1 MLNNTKIAGK
11 LAVLVVALT
20 FVMLLVGVIG
30 FFGMRAIQGGLRT
43 VYEDRAVPLG
53 QIANVMDSLHR
64 VRTRVVGAVG
74 AADAATRDKY
84 IAEVYDFDKAVDGV
98 WKEYMATYLT
108 PEEKLLA
115 RDFEDRLAKYRA
127 LRSQVFSAL
136 TKGDMEAARRLS
148 TGDAAAAF
156 DGVLQATRALIDLQ
170 IRVGGEEYAKA
181 EAAYDTAISQLG
193 LVIALGLAS
202 GVAVAFAI
210 VRSVTQPI
218 NGSIAIMGRIA
229 SGDTNVTIDGAA
241 RRDEIGAIA
250 RAVEGFRLQAIEKRR
265 MEEEV
270 AVQKARAEADKR
282 RQMERLAG
290 DFESGV
296 GVVVNNVADA
306 AGQMRH
312 SADAMREIAREVS
325 RQAADVAG
333 ASQQAAA
340 NVQTVAAA
348 TEELAA
354 SVGEISRQVAESA
367 EVSRNAVEEAQ
378 RSNVIVRGLAE
389 AAEKIGAVVQ
399 LINDIAS
406 QTNLLALNATIE
418 AARAGEAGKGF
429 AVVASEVKSLANQTA
444 RATEEI
450 SQQISAVQQESAS
463 AADAIRHVSGTIGRI
478 AEISAAIASAV
489 EEQGAATQEIARNV
503 EQAAAGTAQVS
514 SSITGVQT
522 AAEKAGGFA
531 QSVAAA
537 SNQLSSEAQS
547 LQGSVRGFVGAI
559 RAA

>member
-1 MLNNTKIAGK
+1 MLNNVKIGGK
-11 LAVLVVALT
+11 LAVLVGVLIAA
-20 FVMLLVGVIG
+20 MAAVGGVGIV
-30 FFGMRAIQGGLRT
+30 GMGRIFDDLGVVYRERT
-43 VYEDRAVPLG
+43 APMG
-53 QIANVMDSLHR
+53 QIGGVLDTLHGI
-64 VRTRVVGAVG
+64 RTRMVG
-74 AADAATRDKY
+74 AAGAADQATVERNLREMAALDRQVDETWPRYVAGNLSVEERALADKFAAT
-84 IAEVYDFDKAVDGV
+84 
-98 WKEYMATYLT
+98 LT
-108 PEEKLLA
+108 
-115 RDFEDRLAKYRA
+115 KYRA
-127 LRSQVFSAL
+127 LRERVLSAL
-136 TKGDMEAARRLS
+136 RAGDMARARALAGGEA
-148 TGDAAAAF
+148 GDTFAALLA
-156 DGVLQATRALIDLQ
+156 ATRELLDLQ
-170 IRVGGEEYAKA
+170 IRVSGEVYASA
-181 EAAYDTAISQLG
+181 EADYRKQMMLLAGLLGVG
-193 LVIALGLAS
+193 LVAGA
-202 GVAVAFAI
+202 AVAFAI
-210 VRSVTQPI
+210 VRSVTRPI
-218 NGSIAIMGRIA
+218 NGSITVMGRIA
-229 SGDTNVTIDGAA
+229 SGDTNLTVDGAE
-241 RRDEIGAIA
+241 RRDEIGDIA

-270 AVQKARAEADKR
+270 AAQKARAEADKR
-282 RQMERLAG
+282 GQMEKLAG
-290 DFESGV
+290 EFESGIGQV
-296 GVVVNNVADA
+296 AHGVADA

-325 RQAADVAG
+325 QEAAEVAG
-333 ASQQAAA
+333 AAQQAAA

-378 RSNVIVRGLAE
+378 RSDAIVRGLAE

-531 QSVAAA
+531 QTVAAA
-537 SNQLSSEAQS
+537 SGQLSAEAQN